1 MNPVCKSLLFFEFI
15 FYHKDIKYV
24 YGFSVNEDEVVEE
37 YLMGYFSAKPKT
49 LFERTAGQHYE
60 FKGNDVRVQKEIAQK
75 TNRNRLYMP
84 VAAEWGYEPVK
95 AAYEWFNLI
104 SRQYEDFDINSMI
117 EQIVQKEDQ
126 KERFITELQNADFN
140 ISDIYVKKQKIDEKA
155 YDILHRLMKEFM
167 GESEGPELP
176 DVRSV
181 IHLVH
186 ENGEG
191 GLLDMSIDEDSAGTS
206 KIVANIAEL
215 FFLSQSGGL
224 ILEDELGKVYHA
236 KLTQHFLETV
246 KSDRI
251 NQGNVQLL
259 FTSHDTKILNMLNPD
274 QIYLV
279 DKGKDGSTY
288 VKLLDDFQIRETE
301 NIELGYLKGRYGS
314 LPYMKG

>member
-1 MNPVCKSLLFFEFI
+1 
-15 FYHKDIKYV
+15 
-24 YGFSVNEDEVVEE
+24 
-37 YLMGYFSAKPKT
+37 
-49 LFERTAGQHYE
+49 
-60 FKGNDVRVQKEIAQK
+60 
-75 TNRNRLYMP
+75 
-84 VAAEWGYEPVK
+84 
-95 AAYEWFNLI
+95 
-104 SRQYEDFDINSMI
+104 
-117 EQIVQKEDQ
+117 
-126 KERFITELQNADFN
+126 
-140 ISDIYVKKQKIDEKA
+140 
-155 YDILHRLMKEFM
+155 MKEFM